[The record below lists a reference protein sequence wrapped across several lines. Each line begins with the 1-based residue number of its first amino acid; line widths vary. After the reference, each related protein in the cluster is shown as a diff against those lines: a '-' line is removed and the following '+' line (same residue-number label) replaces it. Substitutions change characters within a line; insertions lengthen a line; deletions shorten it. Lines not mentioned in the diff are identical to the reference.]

1 MGYDAECTLSLDGR
15 VSKGRAVL
23 EQQEIVFR
31 GPTRLEIPL
40 GSITSATSRNGSL
53 EVRFANSTARFD
65 LGPAAAKWAARITN
79 PPSRLDKLGVKAG
92 LTVITIDI
100 RDDRFLKE
108 MIRRSATML
117 TKARKGEADLVF
129 FGAESRAALDKL
141 AALASLIKSNG
152 AFWVIR
158 PKGKTVI
165 TEADVMAAGKKAGL
179 VDVKV
184 VSFSETHTAE
194 KFVIPVAKRQ
204 AAAPVGRRRA
214 AKSSSSGRS

>member
-15 VSKGRAVL
+15 VTRGRAML

-31 GPTRLEIPL
+31 GPVRIKIPL
-40 GSITSATSRNGSL
+40 GTITSATSRDGAL
-53 EVRFANSTARFD
+53 EVRFASSTARFE
-65 LGPAAAKWAARITN
+65 LGSGVAAKWAARITN

-92 LTVITIDI
+92 FTVVAIDI
-100 RDDRFLKE
+100 DDDRFLKE
-108 MIRRSATML
+108 MKQRSATVL
-117 TKARKGEADLVF
+117 TEARTGEADLVF
-129 FGAESRAALDKL
+129 FGAENRIALGRL
-141 AALASLIKSNG
+141 ASFTSLIKPNG

-165 TEADVMAAGKKAGL
+165 TESDVMAAGKKAGL

-204 AAAPVGRRRA
+204 AATAARRRA
-214 AKSSSSGRS
+214 ATS

>member
-1 MGYDAECTLSLDGR
+1 MGYEVECTLSLDGR
-15 VSKGRAVL
+15 VSKGLAVL

-31 GPTRLEIPL
+31 GPVRLKIPL
-40 GSITSATSRNGSL
+40 GSITSATSRDGSL
-53 EVRFANSTARFD
+53 EVRFANSTARFG

-92 LTVITIDI
+92 VTVVTIDI
-100 RDDRFLKE
+100 VDDRFLKE
-108 MIRRSATML
+108 MIQRSARVL
-117 TKARKGEADLVF
+117 TDARRGEADLVF
-129 FGAESRAALDKL
+129 FGAESRTALGKL
-141 AALASLIKSNG
+141 AAYTPLIKSNG

-158 PKGKTVI
+158 PKGTTII
-165 TEADVMAAGKKAGL
+165 TESDVMAAGKKAGL

-204 AAAPVGRRRA
+204 AAAPVNRRRT
-214 AKSSSSGRS
+214 AKS

>member
-1 MGYDAECTLSLDGR
+1 MGYDAECTLTLDGR
-15 VSKGRAVL
+15 VAKGRAVL

-31 GPTRLEIPL
+31 GPTRLKIPL
-40 GSITSATSRNGSL
+40 GAITSATSRDGSL
-53 EVRFANSTARFD
+53 EVRFANSTARFG

-92 LTVITIDI
+92 LTVVAIDI
-100 RDDRFLKE
+100 DDDRFLKE
-108 MIRRSATML
+108 MMQRSATVL
-117 TKARKGEADLVF
+117 TDARKGEADLVF
-129 FGAESRAALDKL
+129 FGAENRKALGKL
-141 AALASLIKSNG
+141 AGFTSLIKSNG

-165 TEADVMAAGKKAGL
+165 TESDVMAAGKKAGL

-194 KFVIPVAKRQ
+194 KFVIPVAKRKV
-204 AAAPVGRRRA
+204 AAPVARRRA
-214 AKSSSSGRS
+214 AKS

>member
-1 MGYDAECTLSLDGR
+1 MGYDAECTLNLDGR
-15 VSKGRAVL
+15 VSKGRAAL
-23 EQQEIVFR
+23 EQKEIVFR
-31 GPTRLEIPL
+31 GPVRLKIPL
-40 GSITSATSRNGSL
+40 GSITSATSRDGSL
-53 EVRFANSTARFD
+53 EVRFANSMARFG

-92 LTVITIDI
+92 ATVVAIDI

-108 MIRRSATML
+108 MTQRSATVL
-117 TKARKGEADLVF
+117 TDARKGEADLVF
-129 FGAESRAALDKL
+129 FGAESRTALQKL
-141 AALASLIKSNG
+141 AACTPLIKSNG

-158 PKGKTVI
+158 PKGQTII
-165 TEADVMAAGKKAGL
+165 TESDVMAAGKQAGL

-204 AAAPVGRRRA
+204 AAGPVARRRA
-214 AKSSSSGRS
+214 AKS